1 MASSDPEIKDGFT
14 LPLWMKSKPTK
25 EFEPFAGSPPAP
37 EDSFFYI
44 RYPKTDV
51 LFGQTKNIQ
60 EISTLSTET
69 KEVTAA
75 AAYNIIK
82 EKDWSKH
89 TKPCLDVLHGI
100 APINTAASSV
110 TSKPK
115 PAGTDDGFKG
125 EGAACGNSVVK
136 VANQMVSSTRS
147 PRGFLVASVSEDSVG
162 EEAAAP
168 AQPRRLAARRGS
180 RSLPATPAHSPHTS
194 PTRRHNGNRYF
205 TTPFEPVEDFG
216 SRSWLSMAL
225 LGFKKDLTTSTST
238 LAEEDTLEARLQGG
252 TLAES
257 VESLGPSPKGK
268 EPKLLSHE
276 PIQQPKV
283 SKPSHGFLPKPSE
296 LREMNFWSPTSM

>member
-51 LFGQTKNIQ
+51 LFGQPKNIQ
-60 EISTLSTET
+60 DISKLTAET

-75 AAYNIIK
+75 TAYNIVK

-89 TKPCLDVLHGI
+89 TKPCQDVLHGI
-100 APINTAASSV
+100 APINTAVNSV

-136 VANQMVSSTRS
+136 VAHQMISSSRS
-147 PRGFLVASVSEDSVG
+147 PRGV
-162 EEAAAP
+162 AAAP
-168 AQPRRLAARRGS
+168 EEVSGAGHRSSRRGS
-180 RSLPATPAHSPHTS
+180 KSLPATPAHSPRCS
-194 PTRRHNGNRYF
+194 PTSRRKINANRYF
-205 TTPFEPVEDFG
+205 TNPFEPIEDFG
-216 SRSWLSMAL
+216 SRSWLSVAL
-225 LGFKKDLTTSTST
+225 LGFKKDLNTSTST
-238 LAEEDTLEARLQGG
+238 LAEEDALEVRLQGG

-257 VESLGPSPKGK
+257 VESLGPLPRAK
-268 EPKLLSHE
+268 EPQLLTHE
-276 PIQQPKV
+276 MPAQPKPM
-283 SKPSHGFLPKPSE
+283 KQSHGFLPKPSE